1 MAKQKTTPTQ
11 QPQASISKMEAIR
24 QLLAKGLSNP
34 TEIAQQAKEQFA
46 LDVLPGYVST
56 VKTYLKT
63 KAKAKAKARAEA
75 KTAKKAAK
83 PDNLDAAVAFCEGVG
98 GVDAAKTLLEK
109 IERIRKL

>member
-1 MAKQKTTPTQ
+1 MA
-11 QPQASISKMEAIR
+11 AIK

-34 TEIAQQAKEQFA
+34 TEIAAQAREQFG
-46 LDVLPGYVST
+46 LDVQPGYVST

-63 KAKAKAKARAEA
+63 KAKPAK
-75 KTAKKAAK
+75 KTAQ